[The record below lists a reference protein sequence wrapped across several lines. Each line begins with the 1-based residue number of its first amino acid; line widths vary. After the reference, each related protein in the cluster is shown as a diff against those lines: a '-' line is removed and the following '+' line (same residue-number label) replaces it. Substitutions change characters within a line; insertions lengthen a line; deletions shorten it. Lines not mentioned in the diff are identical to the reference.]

1 MSIREISKKREEC
14 VRLLILSVNLVR
26 NSRPLFRLG
35 FLNKFLKSSLFKIYR
50 SASLCG
56 ISIGAFLSLGS
67 TDGLLANHPN
77 PFSTS
82 ASTQLKSSL
91 PTDFDGDGYM
101 DILDADS
108 SGNLYLIRNSGLSYD
123 KELLLSGYAVE
134 DFAYLDLDQDGDQD
148 FVLLNKE
155 YGSLQVL
162 KNLGSENFLPQN
174 MVQLGSVKHS
184 YLSDLDGDG
193 DSDFAYSTPNMVG
206 WAKNNGSE
214 GFVPQASLDSG
225 LVDVSALDVEDYNG
239 DGKNDLVY
247 SDSSFVGIA
256 VAKNQGSDSFIPQ
269 TIGSGI
275 SGVSDLEIADLDGD
289 GQKDAVFASQGSSLV
304 GWMKNQG
311 SDNFLPAEILSN
323 GLTSVNQLEV
333 ADLDQDGDLDLVA
346 SSSLHESSHWLE
358 NDGSENFIPHSLI

>member
-1 MSIREISKKREEC
+1 MIK
-14 VRLLILSVNLVR
+14 ILHLASFNGNIGDNASHKGLEYI
-26 NSRPLFRLG
+26 
-35 FLNKFLKSSLFKIYR
+35 LNKFLKSCLFKIFR
-50 SASLCG
+50 NASLCG

-174 MVQLGSVKHS
+174 MVQLGSVKHA

-239 DGKNDLVY
+239 DGKNVIHQDKEFDVAICCTVIEQLKYEKHEFLREMGRVARYSIIQEPLYTQQNIRGKIHFKRNDYVELHVKDIEKIGKIIYFKHNDLNDPTY
-247 SDSSFVGIA
+247 A
-256 VAKNQGSDSFIPQ
+256 
-269 TIGSGI
+269 
-275 SGVSDLEIADLDGD
+275 
-289 GQKDAVFASQGSSLV
+289 
-304 GWMKNQG
+304 
-311 SDNFLPAEILSN
+311 LS
-323 GLTSVNQLEV
+323 TVV
-333 ADLDQDGDLDLVA
+333 V
-346 SSSLHESSHWLE
+346 E
-358 NDGSENFIPHSLI
+358 NY